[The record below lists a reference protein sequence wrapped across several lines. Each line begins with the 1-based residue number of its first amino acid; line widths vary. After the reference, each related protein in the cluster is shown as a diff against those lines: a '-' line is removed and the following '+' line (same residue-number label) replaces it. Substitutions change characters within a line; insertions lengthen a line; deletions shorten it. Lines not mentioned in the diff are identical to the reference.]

1 MPGTMNPR
9 NRDLLVLTKKETMNQ
24 QELEHE
30 IELLN
35 DLFYLVESSN
45 AACIAN
51 EVIDLNRYKVIRK
64 LHRVKQIMQEQTLK
78 PFVFISNKN

>member
-1 MPGTMNPR
+1 MNPR
-9 NRDLLVLTKKETMNQ
+9 NRDLLVLTKKELMNQ

-35 DLFYLVESSN
+35 DLFFLVESSD
-45 AACIAN
+45 ALCTAN
-51 EVIDLNRYKVIRK
+51 EVIDVNRYKVIRK
-64 LHRVKQIMQEQTLK
+64 LHQVKQVLKEQKLK